1 MNGCRAFHTKVK
13 EVNCKQTNII
23 SYYSYVQSK
32 NNCTKELIYKTGS
45 QSRKTNLRLAQVYLQ
60 YSTGN
65 STQYFVV
72 T

>member
-32 NNCTKELIYKTGS
+32 NNCTKELVYKTETDIEKKLMVNQRGK
-45 QSRKTNLRLAQVYLQ
+45 RRRAGRDNLGV
-60 YSTGN
+60 
-65 STQYFVV
+65 
-72 T
+72 

>member
-32 NNCTKELIYKTGS
+32 NNCTKELVYKTETDIEKKHG
-45 QSRKTNLRLAQVYLQ
+45 
-60 YSTGN
+60 
-65 STQYFVV
+65 
-72 T
+72 